1 MFAASLSAGKTTEP
15 AKVQVQFH
23 ARSVVRVDPAT
34 GRLVRVIDYGKSK
47 PTARKTAGD
56 VHSLVQATARSY
68 DVDPLLVE
76 SVIQTESGYQAGAVS
91 PKGARGLMQL
101 MPATALRFG
110 VNDAF
115 DPKENIEGGVKYLK
129 YLQNLFQD
137 DRLAIAAYNAGEGA
151 VAKYNGVPPYK
162 ETVAYVE
169 KVARKYGKARQDAA
183 PAPAVEALNFK
194 SDESPQT
201 RPVIAYTDNQGRLHM
216 TTQ

>member
-1 MFAASLSAGKTTEP
+1 TGP
-15 AKVQVQFH
+15 AKVH
-23 ARSVVRVDPAT
+23 AHSVVRVDPAT

-47 PTARKTAGD
+47 PAGLKPVGLKPVVTAQDGD
-56 VHSLVQATARSY
+56 VHSLVRATARSY

-76 SVIQTESGYQAGAVS
+76 SVIQTESAYRTGAVS
-91 PKGARGLMQL
+91 PKGAQGLMQL

-110 VNDAF
+110 VSDPF

-151 VAKYNGVPPYK
+151 VAKYNGMPPYK

-169 KVARKYGKARQDAA
+169 KVAGKYGKALKNAA
-183 PAPAVEALNFK
+183 PTPAVEAPD
-194 SDESPQT
+194 SSTDESPQT
-201 RPVIAYTDNQGRLHM
+201 RPVFAFTDSQGRLHM